1 MTMQYAFSLSKQVVT
16 QQTPPSVMVEH
27 QTHNLEVAG
36 SNPGVANKY
45 FHPRKSKDKYYPQ
58 WDHVYLD
65 ADAHFF
71 S

>member
-1 MTMQYAFSLSKQVVT
+1 
-16 QQTPPSVMVEH
+16 MVEH

-45 FHPRKSKDKYYPQ
+45 FHPKKSEDKYYPQ
-58 WDHVYLD
+58 WDHVYLN

>member
-1 MTMQYAFSLSKQVVT
+1 
-16 QQTPPSVMVEH
+16 MVEH
-27 QTHNLEVAG
+27 QTHSLEVAG

-45 FHPRKSKDKYYPQ
+45 FHPRKSEDKYYPQ

-71 S
+71 FLNAPSAKDDNHL